1 MYNYYINSYCNCIL
15 TCILVKIAFD
25 MFVNSGSNSVVSAPN
40 GVILTKIEHSRSV
53 ETQCL
58 D

>member
-40 GVILTKIEHSRSV
+40 GVI
-53 ETQCL
+53 
-58 D
+58 